1 MDDLPILD
9 SYNPTEQVT
18 NDVFTYKMPMLDSSE
33 SSSESEVEQHNE
45 EPSLSPSTKERSLSQ
60 STEEQKTEEEDDD
73 AEKSID
79 STTQQDSIELAPSFQ
94 DNLINEPVP
103 INDQIVSGYKEEDN
117 AANRDDNITVSVKDG
132 KELTLSTGATIEE
145 VIEV

>member
-33 SSSESEVEQHNE
+33 SSSEGEVEQHIE

-60 STEEQKTEEEDDD
+60 STEEQKAEEEDDD

-79 STTQQDSIELAPSFQ
+79 STTQEDSIELAPSFQ
-94 DNLINEPVP
+94 DHLINEPAP

>member
-1 MDDLPILD
+1 
-9 SYNPTEQVT
+9 
-18 NDVFTYKMPMLDSSE
+18 MLDSSE

-79 STTQQDSIELAPSFQ
+79 STTQENSIELAPSFQ

-103 INDQIVSGYKEEDN
+103 INDQIVSGHKEEDN
-117 AANRDDNITVSVKDG
+117 AANRDDKITVSVKDG
-132 KELTLSTGATIEE
+132 RELTLSTGATIEE